1 MIHHAFPAS
10 ALSVAFA
17 SGMAASL
24 VASAALAGPSWD
36 LDNTSDAKQSAQ
48 DAQAVTTGGSVL
60 NISGS
65 LSGIPLLGEVALVDM
80 YLVYINAPM
89 TFYMSTAGGQFG
101 GSANFDSQLFL
112 FSAQD
117 TPTGMSAGA
126 LLANHLAA
134 AGSSG
139 SFVGSASS
147 DGSYRLENAGFYYLA
162 ISGFGTNPY
171 ASNNELLWGALT
183 DPGIVAYG
191 QGRELAYWQN
201 AGNVQGGAYTIHL
214 NGVTGVPAP
223 GACALLGLCGLLRS
237 RRRN

>member
-65 LSGIPLLGEVALVDM
+65 LSGIPLLGEVDLVDM

-101 GSANFDSQLFL
+101 G
-112 FSAQD
+112 
-117 TPTGMSAGA
+117 
-126 LLANHLAA
+126 
-134 AGSSG
+134 
-139 SFVGSASS
+139 
-147 DGSYRLENAGFYYLA
+147 DGSHERFA
-162 ISGFGTNPY
+162 
-171 ASNNELLWGALT
+171 
-183 DPGIVAYG
+183 
-191 QGRELAYWQN
+191 
-201 AGNVQGGAYTIHL
+201 
-214 NGVTGVPAP
+214 
-223 GACALLGLCGLLRS
+223 
-237 RRRN
+237 

>member
-1 MIHHAFPAS
+1 MIHHAFPVS
-10 ALSVAFA
+10 ALPVALA
-17 SGMAASL
+17 SGIAASL
-24 VASAALAGPSWD
+24 IASAALAGPSWD

-65 LSGIPLLGEVALVDM
+65 LSGIPLLGEVDLVDM

-112 FSAQD
+112 FSAQNN
-117 TPTGMSAGA
+117 PTGMSAGA

-147 DGSYRLENAGFYYLA
+147 DGSYRLDSAGFYYLA
-162 ISGFGTNPY
+162 ISAFGTNPY

-183 DPGIVAYG
+183 DPGVVAYG
-191 QGRELAYWQN
+191 QGTELAYWQN

>member
-10 ALSVAFA
+10 ALSVALA

-24 VASAALAGPSWD
+24 VASAALAGPTWD

-48 DAQAVTTGGSVL
+48 DAQAVTTAGSVL

-65 LSGIPLLGEVALVDM
+65 LSGIPLLGEVDLVDM

-101 GSANFDSQLFL
+101 GSANFDSQLFI

-117 TPTGMSAGA
+117 NPTAMSAGA

-147 DGSYRLENAGFYYLA
+147 DGSYRLESAGFYYLA
-162 ISGFGTNPY
+162 ISAFGTNPY

-183 DPGIVAYG
+183 DPGVVAYG
-191 QGRELAYWQN
+191 QGTELAYWQN
-201 AGNVQGGAYTIHL
+201 VGDVQGGAYTIHL

-223 GACALLGLCGLLRS
+223 GACGLLGLCGLLRS